1 MYYMYIYNHIHHHQ
15 VSSLHV
21 HVQLYCT
28 TVVLT
33 VLKYISCNN
42 FKTCG
47 KLPDLL
53 YSNTPTLRI
62 FPWVVTRKRTINS
75 TWSESISTSN
85 SRREVPYY
93 ATSYSIRNICR
104 YYWFLSTLNGS
115 NIFIDYCPLLLFIYK
130 IVLLNW
136 VLYWNFIYL

>member
-1 MYYMYIYNHIHHHQ
+1 MHHHQ
-15 VSSLHV
+15 LGSLHAVHHV
-21 HVQLYCT
+21 HVTLALAVQY
-28 TVVLT
+28 VLR
-33 VLKYISCNN
+33 YISCNN

-53 YSNTPTLRI
+53 YCNTPTLRI

-75 TWSESISTSN
+75 NWSESVSTSN

-93 ATSYSIRNICR
+93 ATSYLIRNICR
-104 YYWFLSTLNGS
+104 YYWFLSILSGS